1 MIKKGILLFL
11 PVLTLF
17 SPMLFFK
24 APQWWTEVRA
34 SFSTEA
40 PGKTPQAA
48 AGAAPGTAAKSA
60 HDPLSPASPP
70 AAGGTPI
77 YELAEV
83 LRFDVSPGWVVARW
97 PRVSAG
103 LAQLQLQG
111 YRVPLVTGTDIDD
124 LAGSLTYY
132 FNPRQ
137 EVQRVT
143 FHGTTG
149 DTRSLVALLTTRYG
163 FRRRLTNDPGVFLYE
178 MLDRNGKPTSFLW
191 IRLAPVVRAA
201 EPLDRY
207 EVAFLLERPEAA

>member
-1 MIKKGILLFL
+1 MMKKGILLLL

-17 SPMLFFK
+17 SPMLLFK
-24 APQWWTEVRA
+24 APQWWSELRA
-34 SFSTEA
+34 NFSTSA
-40 PGKTPQAA
+40 PGQTSSPDAGLA
-48 AGAAPGTAAKSA
+48 AGAVKRPQDPTAKAPSIAL
-60 HDPLSPASPP
+60 D
-70 AAGGTPI
+70 GTPI
-77 YELAEV
+77 HELGEV
-83 LRFDVSPGWVVARW
+83 LRFDVSPGWVVAQW

-111 YRVPLVTGTDIDD
+111 YRVPLVTGTDVDD

-137 EVQRVT
+137 EVQRLT

-149 DTRSLVALLTTRYG
+149 DTRSLVALLTARYG

-178 MLDRNGKPTSFLW
+178 VLDRSGKPTSFLW
-191 IRLAPVVRAA
+191 IRLAPVVKAN

-207 EVAFLLERPEAA
+207 EVALLLERPEAA